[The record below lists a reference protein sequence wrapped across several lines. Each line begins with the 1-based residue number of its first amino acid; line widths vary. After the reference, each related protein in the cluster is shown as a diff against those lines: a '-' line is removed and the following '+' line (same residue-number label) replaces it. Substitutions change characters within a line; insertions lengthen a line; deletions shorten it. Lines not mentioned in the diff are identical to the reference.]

1 MCVRVFVGHRGSV
14 MKVKISPDGR
24 WLASAGKRCTG
35 SFANLQE
42 TDASFLTG
50 DDNLIHLWNLASG
63 TLQKTFTGHTS
74 SIHSL
79 SFSIESS
86 ILLSGSSDQTVRV
99 WDVLSPPPDSETSTA
114 LVDLKKPRRV
124 GVLSGKKDL
133 SKDSSKGSSN
143 DHENGPW

>member
-1 MCVRVFVGHRGSV
+1 MQVRLLYSAQSFRLNRIDDLSNSV
-14 MKVKISPDGR
+14 Y
-24 WLASAGKRCTG
+24 LFFCSA
-35 SFANLQE
+35 
-42 TDASFLTG
+42 G

-79 SFSIESS
+79 SFSIEST

-99 WDVLSPPPDSETSTA
+99 WDVLSPPPESESSTA

-124 GVLSGKKDL
+124 GVLAGKKDL
-133 SKDSSKGSSN
+133 SKDSSKGGVN
-143 DHENGPW
+143 DRENGPW